1 MITHVHVHAHVAVLT
16 HWCEDLGKLM
26 LVRHHNI
33 TARVQGTMDMNRD
46 PQQAAIQ
53 IAQAAAV
60 HAASQHVNKQPF
72 PK

>member
-1 MITHVHVHAHVAVLT
+1 MLT
-16 HWCEDLGKLM
+16 HWCEELGRLM

-33 TARVQGTMDMNRD
+33 TARVQGTVDVNRD
-46 PQQAAIQ
+46 PQQ

-60 HAASQHVNKQPF
+60 HAASQHVNRQPL

>member
-1 MITHVHVHAHVAVLT
+1 MLLFLYAAMLT
-16 HWCEDLGKLM
+16 HWCEELGRLM

-33 TARVQGTMDMNRD
+33 TARVQGTMDVNRD
-46 PQQAAIQ
+46 PQQAAMQ

-60 HAASQHVNKQPF
+60 HAASHKQQPF